1 MTIATDFVPMAIDAT
16 QWEAIEPY
24 VTSLLERPVADGA
37 ELEQWLRDRSE
48 LDAACSQSRAE
59 LYIDMTCHTD
69 QQDIQDAYTRFVE
82 NVAPHLANAAFKLDQ
97 RQKALTDEIE
107 LDESRYGVLVRDTV
121 ADVEI
126 FREANVPI
134 QTELD
139 KLSQTYDQ
147 IVGAMTVEFE
157 GREQTLPQMARY
169 QESTDRALRERAWR
183 VVADRR
189 LTDAERIDAIF
200 DEMIARR
207 HQMALNSDCD
217 DYIGYA
223 FKKMHRF
230 DYTPADCVQ
239 FHESVESI
247 IVPLMRRIDADRA
260 GAMSVDPLRPWDLTV
275 DPLGRDPL
283 APFEDGQDLIERSRN
298 VFARLDPALARLFVS
313 LGDNSDKGRREGN
326 FDLDSRKGKAPGG
339 YQYVRDRT
347 RIPFIF
353 MNAAGLHRDVET
365 MVHESGHA
373 FHSQLCADDPLVHYR
388 HSPIEFAE
396 VASMSM
402 ELLTMPYWDE
412 FYDDPTDLARARR
425 RQVEGS
431 VVLLPWIATIDAFQH
446 WLYANPDHTRDQ
458 RTGAWLDL
466 QKRFGNA
473 VSWEGLEHVLPK
485 VWQRQAHLFSVPFYY
500 IEYGIAQ
507 LGALQLW
514 SISLE
519 KGEDVAVEHY
529 KRALA
534 IGGSRPLPEL
544 FEAAQIRFDF
554 GSDTIGRLA
563 NHVSNEL
570 DRLPA

>member
-147 IVGAMTVEFE
+147 IVGAMTVEFD

-200 DEMIARR
+200 DDMIARR
-207 HQMALNSDCD
+207 HQMALNADCD

-260 GAMSVDPLRPWDLTV
+260 GAMNVDPLRPWDLTV
-275 DPLGRDPL
+275 DPLGREPL

-446 WLYANPDHTRDQ
+446 WLYANPDHTHDQ

>member
-147 IVGAMTVEFE
+147 IVGAMTVEFD

-200 DEMIARR
+200 DDMIARR
-207 HQMALNSDCD
+207 HQMALNADCD

-260 GAMSVDPLRPWDLTV
+260 GAMNVDPLRPWDLTV

-485 VWQRQAHLFSVPFYY
+485 VWQRQGHLFSVPFYY